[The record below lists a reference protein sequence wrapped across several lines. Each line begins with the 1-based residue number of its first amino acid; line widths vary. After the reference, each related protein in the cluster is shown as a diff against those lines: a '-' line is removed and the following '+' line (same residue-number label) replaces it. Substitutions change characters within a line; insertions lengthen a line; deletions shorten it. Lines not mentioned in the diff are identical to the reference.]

1 MGDRMRQLYRSEA
14 PPGSDPNMY
23 NNQNIDNVSDQDQ
36 GMLNS
41 MFDRAAANAHGNG
54 DAVYFKAGMDID
66 CDGSKRARQIDP
78 CGQTQTSLRYRN
90 GESVNAEN
98 INYIVL
104 PAGQYKKLGI
114 KLGDIAAVRYNGHVA
129 FAIFADVGPRHKL
142 GEGSMALAS
151 ALGINNSPTRG
162 GIKGSGNG
170 TPGDRSQHQSSGTQ
184 RLQHAAHMSGN
195 EADAA

>member
-1 MGDRMRQLYRSEA
+1 
-14 PPGSDPNMY
+14 
-23 NNQNIDNVSDQDQ
+23 
-36 GMLNS
+36 
-41 MFDRAAANAHGNG
+41 
-54 DAVYFKAGMDID
+54 
-66 CDGSKRARQIDP
+66 
-78 CGQTQTSLRYRN
+78 
-90 GESVNAEN
+90 
-98 INYIVL
+98 VL

-162 GIKGSGNG
+162 GIKGAHVEYLVFPGSGNG